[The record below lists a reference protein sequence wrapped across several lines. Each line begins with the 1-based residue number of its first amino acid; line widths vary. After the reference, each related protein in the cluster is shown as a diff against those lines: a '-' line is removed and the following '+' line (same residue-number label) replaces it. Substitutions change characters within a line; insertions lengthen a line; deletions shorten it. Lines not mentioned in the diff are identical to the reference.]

1 MASAIEIK
9 QKNRKNVLRV
19 IYEEKKISKAE
30 ISKRLGLS
38 MPTVTQNLSELFD
51 KELICINGTFDSTG
65 GRKAKAIGFNADAR
79 FAIGIDITKNHISG
93 VLINLYGEI
102 VYSVRLRFRFEESDI
117 YYREIAKLIS
127 HVMEKGMV
135 GATSILGVGVSIPAI
150 IAEDGKTVTYS
161 SIIAATNLYE
171 DLKDTHCKFCGAT
184 DTAGYTFDSSI
195 AVVDGKFVGL
205 PLDEVNEDSKTDERI
220 SAWAE
225 QVKQEIS

>member
-135 GATSILGVGVSIPAI
+135 GATSILEVGVRIPAI

-161 SIIAATNLYE
+161 SIIAATNLY
-171 DLKDTHCKFCGAT
+171 
-184 DTAGYTFDSSI
+184 
-195 AVVDGKFVGL
+195 
-205 PLDEVNEDSKTDERI
+205 
-220 SAWAE
+220 
-225 QVKQEIS
+225 